1 MRTLVSGAGGFI
13 GSYGAA
19 AFAAEGH
26 AVTGLEVLAPP
37 VPAAEPGADDA
48 AAPSDQAASGSGDL
62 IRADVRDARTRT
74 RWRRRCGASGFPPS
88 LPGARGP
95 ASPSLLAALTTQVR
109 AT

>member
-62 IRADVRDARTRT
+62 IRADVRDARTR
-74 RWRRRCGASGFPPS
+74 WRRRCGASGFPPS
-88 LPGARGP
+88 LPSARGS
-95 ASPSLLAALTTQVR
+95 ASPTLLALTTQVR